1 MDNYSST
8 APYVSIYI
16 NAYIYICIYAQVN
29 IHINIYIYILGTLGS
44 SLAAGEIKRLE
55 SESKLSKTKYEDLQK
70 TFESQKLQ
78 LLEERKSIDK
88 ANMNQSGNPVT
99 PQVGRGNVETAQ
111 LNALLTQ
118 MEYSETILKQRCLDS
133 EAKTAAVER
142 EKHALMD
149 RTEKICLER
158 DEALNLLDSKQLYMF
173 NTQN

>member
-8 APYVSIYI
+8 APYVSINI

-78 LLEERKSIDK
+78 LLEERKSID
-88 ANMNQSGNPVT
+88 
-99 PQVGRGNVETAQ
+99 VETAQ